1 LSGTNEHF
9 RLIAG
14 VRLRH
19 VSLRRRINMPPLL
32 KEYLRRIRTRRQ
44 LAAFDDTALRDMGI
58 TRSDAACEAAKPF
71 WRA

>member
-1 LSGTNEHF
+1 
-9 RLIAG
+9 
-14 VRLRH
+14 
-19 VSLRRRINMPPLL
+19 MPPLL

-44 LAAFDDTALRDMGI
+44 LAAFDDTALHDMGI

>member
-14 VRLRH
+14 VGLRH
-19 VSLRRRINMPPLL
+19 ILFRIRSNLPSLLKESLRRIS
-32 KEYLRRIRTRRQ
+32 TRRQ
-44 LAAFDDTALRDMGI
+44 LAAFDDTALRDLGI